1 VGFSERDWIPGIRDV
16 LKKNTQDWMS
26 GAVSLDAALNNLQA
40 EHQRLLDASPNYIN
54 DYKALLAT
62 IGLLK

>member
-40 EHQRLLDASPNYIN
+40 EHQRLLDATPGFIKEYE
-54 DYKALLAT
+54 DLLRS
-62 IGLLK
+62 IGLHK